1 MLNVMSG
8 DVLIGNVQKNIVCYD
23 VIWGELF
30 GNESF
35 LYANVVIPYN
45 NINLIKF
52 MELDGAGAVFDI
64 CIKAPY
70 HPVNQIFK
78 IRFVTI
84 VNGAY
89 HLVSDY
95 VSGIPDDMDC
105 LCRMSF
111 GSEPEAIEACKL
123 FMINVDG
130 CYKIVVNKS
139 EEDIYSA
146 CLYSAYSY
154 DFVISDNEDQSAQ
167 LLAICGPGKYYR
179 YPTTGVDITKYINSV
194 VHLTNIGE
202 NLYDQFKSD
211 NKDISDAD
219 FDSTT
224 GILDTRFN
232 SYSVNDPNVQLM
244 DVEDLDTR
252 LFRFANDE
260 YISAVVQALHDGTVV
275 IDPEDLN
282 TNTST
287 DTITS
292 WMGIYSDDKVYNTKN
307 IVSCYGSV
315 FVAKSNGL
323 RGVSPISVDGDG
335 RVSLANTGSWDCIV
349 NNIELYNTSLMT
361 DRMVETTEEAMAKMI
376 ANRTWEAGVKYY
388 TVESE

>member
-30 GNESF
+30 GNESS

-52 MELDGAGAVFDI
+52 KDLDGAGAVFDI

-84 VNGAY
+84 VNSVY

-139 EEDIYSA
+139 EEDTYSA

-244 DVEDLDTR
+244 DVEDLDIR
-252 LFRFANDE
+252 LFKFANDE

-349 NNIELYNTSLMT
+349 NNIELYNTSLLT